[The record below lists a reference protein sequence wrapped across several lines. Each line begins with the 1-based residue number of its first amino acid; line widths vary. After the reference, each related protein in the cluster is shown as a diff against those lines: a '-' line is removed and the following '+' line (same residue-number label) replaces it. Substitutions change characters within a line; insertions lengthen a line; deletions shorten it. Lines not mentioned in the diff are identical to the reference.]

1 MLDAG
6 LRFARAVR
14 PAARTVSARPKVT
27 LISCGGTIASAVQP
41 GVGAMPSLDVGELAR
56 SVPGV
61 AETADLTSKPMRLIA
76 SPHMTLRDLLDLAS
90 ASRGAL
96 AAGAA
101 GVVITQGT
109 DTIEEI
115 AFGLD
120 LLCDAEAPIVV
131 TGAMR
136 NASMAGADGPANV
149 LAAVRVAASPLARG
163 LGTLVVFNDEIHAAR
178 FVRKSHAQN
187 PATFVSHQSG
197 RIGWLAE
204 ADVRIL
210 MKPARR
216 YHVRID
222 DGVRVP
228 AVALLKMALGDDG
241 RLIEYLPAAGFSGCV
256 IEGFGG
262 GHVTREIA
270 SPGRLERLI
279 DAIPVVLASRAGS
292 GELLRAT
299 YEFEGSEMDLIRR
312 GVIYAGALDGPKA
325 RVLLA
330 LLVMA
335 GADREEI
342 ARTFADIGPLSA

>member
-1 MLDAG
+1 MSHVD
-6 LRFARAVR
+6 LRSASAPRRAAC
-14 PAARTVSARPKVT
+14 PVSTRPKVT
-27 LISCGGTIASAVQP
+27 LISCGGTIASAVKP

-56 SVPGV
+56 TVPGV
-61 AETADLTSKPMRLIA
+61 AEAAELTSQPMRLIA
-76 SPHMTLRDLLDLAS
+76 SPHMTLRDLLDLAA
-90 ASRGAL
+90 ASRDAIATGAD
-96 AAGAA
+96 

-120 LLCDAEAPIVV
+120 LLCAGDAPIVV

-136 NASMAGADGPANV
+136 NASMAGADGPANL

-178 FVRKSHAQN
+178 FVRKSHSQN
-187 PATFVSHQSG
+187 PATFVSQQAG
-197 RIGWLAE
+197 RLGWLAE

-210 MKPARR
+210 VRPARR
-216 YHVRID
+216 YHVAVAD
-222 DGVRVP
+222 DAKVP

-241 RLIEYLPAAGFSGCV
+241 RLMECLPAAGFAGCV

-262 GHVTREIA
+262 GHVTREVA
-270 SPGRLERLI
+270 APGRIERLI
-279 DAIPVVLASRAGS
+279 EAMPVAFATRSGN

-330 LLVMA
+330 LLLMA
-335 GADREEI
+335 GADRARI
-342 ARTFADIGPLSA
+342 AHAFADIGPLSA